1 MKTIKIF
8 LALLACIS
16 LTGNAF
22 AAITWDILD
31 KTMDPWNADGG
42 ATTNKAWTTSKAGSG
57 ITVTQGSGFVNITKT
72 GVATNNNYAFLIP
85 PALTLTG
92 NTAYTFEVKAR
103 VHPIDKMT
111 YPDNQTNFE
120 SNQISARLNNKN
132 LAIHLKYGDENT
144 GYMSIGG
151 AMSHDA
157 ANKYTLNTSEWH
169 RYRFVFHAGNTTY
182 DVYVDD
188 GNEPVF
194 ENVTAAG
201 MSGSNILRLGG
212 ETAHRCNMD
221 IEHAKMGTGDLVSQ
235 PKITSV
241 MLSSD
246 SHVEN
251 GSRPPVTATVAT
263 AMIDNGEKLLLSL
276 VDELGTEIVAPVEI
290 TVNGNAAVSLIDI
303 PASLPIGKYAVKASA
318 PNDIIGDVTITPRS
332 AQYVVADVSPIEA
345 KMFPQVKPVGW
356 AVADI
361 DDYTYKGPSN
371 EFVFPSIIDTKQYT
385 VDGKFLNNDMPLARY
400 YLFYTPH
407 ENPGGMYLA
416 TSNSLDGPWTEYDGT
431 AGMSPGTVMDFAW
444 AASQSDIVNNGA
456 ERHISGCQVF
466 WNTVYNKY
474 FIYFH
479 GPNTTTHYA
488 TSDNMLNWT
497 YGNAILTGKHFS
509 PVGAECSYAKCF
521 EYEIPGLGNK
531 YVMLLMNQENQVR
544 RIYWAHSTNGVNWT
558 PITRPLVSPDLHHK
572 KIPGTTIKPNYTAD
586 PNDDGTPGYPSSMG
600 KNNVAAPYLMERNGR
615 YFVICHGSS
624 GNMFAVEVGESF
636 DMEVHWGVYQDHNDF
651 VIDTDAFGDPVAV
664 SRIAAPSF
672 MQDDN
677 GKWYMFFEAGGRVGG
692 NIAYAKEVD
701 DNSPAMLTSLS
712 CGSGI
717 LSPAFK
723 PDITE
728 YTCTLLAGTESITPV
743 ITVSFG
749 AEATGIEAVDVRSG
763 SGVATITVASPKG
776 VFSKTYTINF
786 IVGNGADYT
795 SRIINND
802 FELAYDASCDPVP
815 VTADMDGWSNNAWRP
830 KNSSCSQKQFYGW
843 TCNLSL
849 TGGSTSQGIN
859 ADGNGKNGE
868 WICWIGGDKS
878 SYTEFE
884 LSQTIHNL
892 PAGTYKVQCLLA
904 AGNGNKKNNQRLFA
918 NNNALYYGKPSDYV
932 NNLVTGENYT
942 FAGHTSF
949 AEKDLKG
956 MALYVTTNDDEPL
969 KIGIRTSNKLSDG
982 TIVAQS
988 SPMFKTDYFRLT
1000 KIDDACAANA
1010 SLANIALSAGTLN
1023 FSPEEFTYQVQLPTG
1038 TETVTAVAT
1047 ANIQDA
1053 TVTGAGNVN
1062 VSSGAGTS
1070 FITVT
1075 ALDGTTT
1082 KTYTINYTVESGS
1095 AINEVKVK
1103 PVYSVL
1109 NRKLTVK
1116 GTGFYD
1122 VYSPDGITIAAV
1134 RSNLS
1139 ETSVELRPGVYLV
1152 KIKTSENQLK
1162 TSKIIVK

>member
-8 LALLACIS
+8 FTLLACIS
-16 LTGNAF
+16 LTGNVS
-22 AAITWDILD
+22 AAQESWDILD
-31 KTMDPWNADGG
+31 KSMAAWNVDGG
-42 ATTNKAWTTSKAGSG
+42 AATNKAWTSSQAGSG
-57 ITVTQGSGFVNITKT
+57 ISVTQGSGFVNIKKT
-72 GVATNNNYAFLIP
+72 GVAANNNYAFLIP
-85 PALTLTG
+85 PALTLSS

-103 VHPIDKMT
+103 VQPTDKTT

-120 SNQISARLNNKN
+120 SNQISARLNAKN
-132 LAIHLKYGDENT
+132 IAIHLKYGDENT
-144 GYMSIGG
+144 GYISIGG
-151 AMSHDA
+151 AMSHEA
-157 ANKYTLNTSEWH
+157 ASKYTLNTSEWH
-169 RYRFVFHAGNTTY
+169 RYRFVFHSGNTTY

-188 GNEPVF
+188 GDEPVF
-194 ENVTAAG
+194 ENVTATG
-201 MSGSNILRLGG
+201 MSGSNILRLGA

-221 IEHAKMGTGDLVSQ
+221 IEHAKMGTGDLASK

-241 MLSSD
+241 ALTSD
-246 SHVEN
+246 SHVAN
-251 GSRPPVTATVAT
+251 GAHPPVTATVAT

-276 VDELGTEIVAPVEI
+276 VDELGAEVVTPVEI
-290 TVNGNAAVSLIDI
+290 TVNGNEAASLIDI
-303 PASLPIGKYAVKASA
+303 PSSLPIGKYAVKAAA
-318 PNDIIGDVTITPRS
+318 PNGLIGDVAITPQS

-385 VDGKFLNNDMPLARY
+385 VNGKFLNNEEPLARY

-407 ENPGGMYLA
+407 ENPGGVYLA
-416 TSNSLDGPWTEYDGT
+416 TSDSLDGPWTEYDGT

-444 AASQSDIVNNGA
+444 AASQSDIINNGA

-497 YGNAILTGKHFS
+497 YGADILTGKHFS

-600 KNNVAAPYLMERNGR
+600 KNNVAAPYLMVRDGR

-624 GNMFAVEVGESF
+624 GNMFAVEVGEKF
-636 DMEVHWGVYQDHNDF
+636 DMEVHWGIYQDHNDF
-651 VIDTDAFGDPVAV
+651 VIDTDASGDPVAV

-692 NIAYAKEVD
+692 NIAYAKEAD
-701 DNSPAMLTSLS
+701 DNAPAMLTSLS
-712 CGSGI
+712 CGAGI
-717 LSPAFK
+717 LSPAFN

-728 YTCTLLAGTESITPV
+728 YTCTLLSGTESITPV

-749 AEATGIEAVDVRSG
+749 AEATGVEAIDVSSG
-763 SGVATITVASPKG
+763 SGTATIEVTSPNGASG
-776 VFSKTYTINF
+776 KTYTINF
-786 IVGNGADYT
+786 VTGNGADYT
-795 SRIINND
+795 DRIINSD
-802 FELAYDASCDPVP
+802 FELAYDAGCNPVP
-815 VTADMDGWSNNAWRP
+815 VIADMDGWSNSAWRP
-830 KNSSCSQKQFYGW
+830 KNTSCAQKQFYGW
-843 TCNLSL
+843 TCDLSL
-849 TGGSTSQGIN
+849 TGNSTSQGIN
-859 ADGNGKNGE
+859 ADANGKHGD
-868 WICWIGGDKS
+868 WICWIGGNSGGS
-878 SYTEFE
+878 SQHIEFE
-884 LSQTIHNL
+884 FSQTIDNL

-904 AGNGNKKNNQRLFA
+904 VGSGNKKNNQRLFA
-918 NNNALYYGKPSDYV
+918 NSNALYYGKPSDYV
-932 NNLVTGENYT
+932 SNLVAGENQA

-949 AEKDLKG
+949 VEKDLKG
-956 MALYVTTNDDEPL
+956 MTLYLTIGNGEQL
-969 KIGIRTSNKLSDG
+969 KTGIRTSNMLGNG
-982 TIVAQS
+982 TTTVQQ

-1000 KIDDACAANA
+1000 KIDDACAADA
-1010 SLANIALSAGTLN
+1010 SLARIVLSTGTLN
-1023 FSPEEFTYQVQLPTG
+1023 FSPEEPAYQVLLPAG
-1038 TETVTAVAT
+1038 TETVTAFAT
-1047 ANIQDA
+1047 ANRQGA
-1053 TVTGAGNVN
+1053 TVAGAGAVD
-1062 VSSGAGTS
+1062 VSSGAGVST
-1070 FITVT
+1070 ITVT
-1075 ALDGTTT
+1075 ALNGTAT
-1082 KTYTINYTVESGS
+1082 KTYTVNYTVGS
-1095 AINEVKVK
+1095 NTAIGAVAAVNPEKSVQYITLTGIVVPATAKGLLLKKTTYTDGSVKV
-1103 PVYSVL
+1103 
-1109 NRKLTVK
+1109 
-1116 GTGFYD
+1116 
-1122 VYSPDGITIAAV
+1122 
-1134 RSNLS
+1134 
-1139 ETSVELRPGVYLV
+1139 E
-1152 KIKTSENQLK
+1152 
-1162 TSKIIVK
+1162 KIINR